1 MLEDIIEES
10 WAYREMVQKGYIKG
24 MEKGFED
31 GLEKGM
37 EKGLEKGL
45 ERGRTEGLQKL
56 RQVLLDLVA
65 KRFPLLAQEAQQSL
79 EQIQDDKVLQRLI
92 VEFYDIQTAEDARHL
107 LAEAAGKKSKKRR
120 K

>member
-37 EKGLEKGL
+37 EKG
-45 ERGRTEGLQKL
+45 RTEGLQKL
-56 RQVLLDLVA
+56 RQVLLDLVS
-65 KRFPLLAQEAQQSL
+65 KRFPPLAQEAQQSL
-79 EQIQDDKVLQRLI
+79 EQIQDDTVLQSLI

-107 LAEAAGKKSKKRR
+107 LSKAAGKKSKKRR